1 MQNLVGKSLGWPVGL
16 SPPYPG
22 LQEQTPGSTQE
33 PWQEAGQLGWLQNI
47 PVGEGGH
54 FLILLI
60 FTLALLEVRTI
71 LPPLLA
77 IP

>member
-1 MQNLVGKSLGWPVGL
+1 MAIWAAPSLPWFAGADSWFQAGALAGGRAAGLVTKHTWGR
-16 SPPYPG
+16 
-22 LQEQTPGSTQE
+22 
-33 PWQEAGQLGWLQNI
+33 
-47 PVGEGGH
+47 GH

-71 LPPLLA
+71 LPPILA